1 MRSLN
6 LNYKQEHILP
16 EQNLASYATGLAVI
30 MTLVI
35 GDAFAIIAITM
46 MLDIITRFG
55 LDVFIIGMMV
65 IGGFASIVPN
75 IVILLR
81 GSATFVKVNLANCV
95 IQILISF
102 LWFLSGYHDLILL
115 NMVSFMIPVV
125 CYVLIRS
132 EPYQRFVAFYF
143 QLHVERLEYRRII
156 KDAAIKK

>member
-1 MRSLN
+1 M
-6 LNYKQEHILP
+6 NYKEGQHLP

-35 GDAFAIIAITM
+35 GDMFAMIAIAEM
-46 MLDIITRFG
+46 FDILALYGIEIFY
-55 LDVFIIGMMV
+55 IGMMV
-65 IGGFASIVPN
+65 IGGFASIAPN

-102 LWFLSGYHDLILL
+102 LWFLSGYHDLILI
-115 NMVSFMIPVV
+115 NMFSFVIPAV
-125 CYVLIRS
+125 CFVLIRS

-143 QLHVERLEYRRII
+143 QLHVERLEYRRMI
-156 KDAAIKK
+156 KDAANKNNH